1 MRLERAVRV
10 LRIFDQAKAEEFYLD
25 YLGFVT
31 DWEDRFGPDFPRL
44 ATYTTETGAAERDK
58 TQHSRTRQRRSWRRT
73 SLANSTV
80 ERRTDSNSSDTSRV
94 STIANGR
101 VVATAPR
108 PYSMCHEPGWMVIP
122 RA

>member
-44 ATYTTETGAAERDK
+44 ATYTTETG
-58 TQHSRTRQRRSWRRT
+58 HIRTISGRST
-73 SLANSTV
+73 T
-80 ERRTDSNSSDTSRV
+80 E
-94 STIANGR
+94 G
-101 VVATAPR
+101 
-108 PYSMCHEPGWMVIP
+108 
-122 RA
+122 